1 MRGLLDKLELNRR
14 IMNDTPNEIRN
25 VIIIGSGP
33 SGYTAALYTAR
44 ANLKPLLIAGSADK
58 KTSRIKGGQLM
69 ATSDIE
75 NFPGAIHTDVDLDT
89 FSFLDEDA
97 KDAAIAGI
105 KGLSGPNLMTRM
117 EMQARHFGAEM
128 LEEFVTEIDICSA
141 PGELYTVKT
150 ESGKV
155 FQTRSLIISTGA
167 AAKTMGI
174 PAEDKFFG
182 QGGGVST
189 CATCDGHSYRN
200 KTVAVVGGGDSAMEE
215 ASYLANLGITVHLI
229 HRREE
234 FRASKVM
241 IDRVKKNPN
250 IRIHTHRTIVDLVGK
265 PHPLAQTSKFFADK
279 EVLAKAILEDPRD
292 GSKEDLVVDG
302 VFVAIGH
309 TPNTQL
315 FHEQLK
321 MDEAGYL
328 ERDKHMRAIP
338 SMNACNRKM
347 HGMEHVP
354 GVFVAG
360 DVSDHYYRQA
370 ITAAGM
376 GCMAAIEA
384 ERYLAE
390 KLADEGGM
398 DGNAVDLSLESIG
411 VNHWS
416 SKRDEGE
423 PMTIERVEEAIAS

>member
-1 MRGLLDKLELNRR
+1 
-14 IMNDTPNEIRN
+14 MNDIRN

-44 ANLKPLLIAGSADK
+44 ANLKPLLITGSADK
-58 KTSRIKGGQLM
+58 KTSRVKGGQLM

-75 NFPGAIHTDVDLDT
+75 NFPGAIETSVDLDT
-89 FSFLDEDA
+89 FSYLQGED
-97 KDAAIAGI
+97 KDAAIKDV
-105 KGLSGPNLMTRM
+105 KGLSGPHLMAKM
-117 EMQARHFGAEM
+117 ELQARHFGAEM
-128 LEEFVTEIDICSA
+128 LEEFVTEIDICSN
-141 PGELYTVKT
+141 PGELYTVRT
-150 ESGKV
+150 ENGHE
-155 FQTRSLIISTGA
+155 FQTRSIIISTGA
-167 AAKTMGI
+167 AAKLMGI

-189 CATCDGHSYRN
+189 CATCDGHSYKG
-200 KTVAVVGGGDSAMEE
+200 KTVAVVGGGDSAFEE

-229 HRREE
+229 HRRDE

-241 IDRVKKNPN
+241 IERVKKNPN
-250 IRIHTHRTIVDLVGK
+250 IHIHPFRAIVDLIGK

-279 EVLAKAILEDPRD
+279 EVLSKAILEDPRD
-292 GSKEDLVVDG
+292 GSREELDVDG

-315 FHEQLK
+315 FHDQLK
-321 MDEAGYL
+321 IDEAGYL
-328 ERDKHMRAIP
+328 DRDKHMRALP
-338 SMNACNRKM
+338 STNACNHKLSAM
-347 HGMEHVP
+347 DYVP

-390 KLADEGGM
+390 KLAEEEGL
-398 DGNAVDLSLESIG
+398 DGNAIDLSLQNIG
-411 VNHWS
+411 ISHWTS
-416 SKRDEGE
+416 EDSGEE
-423 PMTIERVEEAIAS
+423 PMIERVKEAATV

>member
-1 MRGLLDKLELNRR
+1 
-14 IMNDTPNEIRN
+14 MNDIRN

-58 KTSRIKGGQLM
+58 KTSRVKGGQLM

-75 NFPGAIHTDVDLDT
+75 NFPGAIETSVDLDT
-89 FSFLDEDA
+89 FSYLEGED
-97 KDAAIAGI
+97 KDAAIKDV
-105 KGLSGPNLMTRM
+105 KGLSGPHLMTKM
-117 EMQARHFGAEM
+117 ELQARHFGAEM
-128 LEEFVTEIDICSA
+128 LEEFVTEIDICSK
-141 PGELYTVKT
+141 PGELYTVRT
-150 ESGKV
+150 ESGKE
-155 FQTRSLIISTGA
+155 FQARSIIISTGA
-167 AAKTMGI
+167 AAKLMGI

-189 CATCDGHSYRN
+189 CATCDGTSYKG
-200 KTVAVVGGGDSAMEE
+200 KTVAVVGGGDSAFEE

-229 HRREE
+229 HRRDE

-241 IDRVKKNPN
+241 IERGKKNPN
-250 IRIHTHRTIVDLVGK
+250 IHIHTFRSIVDLIGK

-279 EVLAKAILEDPRD
+279 EVLSKAILEDPRD
-292 GSKEDLVVDG
+292 GSREELEVDG

-315 FHEQLK
+315 FHDQLK
-321 MDEAGYL
+321 IDEAGYL
-328 ERDKHMRAIP
+328 ERDKHMRALP
-338 SMNACNRKM
+338 SANACNRKM
-347 HGMEHVP
+347 HSMDYVP

-390 KLADEGGM
+390 KLAEQEGL
-398 DGNAVDLSLESIG
+398 DGDAIDLSLQNIG
-411 VNHWS
+411 ISHWMS
-416 SKRDEGE
+416 EDSGEE
-423 PMTIERVEEAIAS
+423 PMIERVKEAATV

>member
-1 MRGLLDKLELNRR
+1 
-14 IMNDTPNEIRN
+14 MNDIRN

-44 ANLKPLLIAGSADK
+44 ANLKPLLITGSADK
-58 KTSRIKGGQLM
+58 KTSRVKGGQLM

-75 NFPGAIHTDVDLDT
+75 NFPGAIETSVDLDT
-89 FSFLDEDA
+89 FSYLEGED
-97 KDAAIAGI
+97 KDAAIKDV
-105 KGLSGPNLMTRM
+105 KGLSGPHLMAKM
-117 EMQARHFGAEM
+117 ELQARHFGAEM
-128 LEEFVTEIDICSA
+128 LEEFVTEIDICSN
-141 PGELYTVKT
+141 PGELYTVRT
-150 ESGKV
+150 EGGQE

-167 AAKTMGI
+167 AAKLMGI

-189 CATCDGHSYRN
+189 CATCDGHSYN
-200 KTVAVVGGGDSAMEE
+200 GKTVAVVGGGDSAFEE

-229 HRREE
+229 HRRDE

-241 IDRVKKNPN
+241 IERGKKNPN
-250 IRIHTHRTIVDLVGK
+250 IHIHPFRAIVDLIGK

-279 EVLAKAILEDPRD
+279 EVLSKAILEDPRD
-292 GSKEDLVVDG
+292 GSREELEVDG

-315 FHEQLK
+315 FHDQLK
-321 MDEAGYL
+321 IDEAGYL
-328 ERDKHMRAIP
+328 DRDKHMRALP
-338 SMNACNRKM
+338 SINACNRKM
-347 HGMEHVP
+347 SGMDYVP
-354 GVFVAG
+354 GIFVAG

-390 KLADEGGM
+390 KLAEQEGL
-398 DGNAVDLSLESIG
+398 DGDAIDLSLQNIG
-411 VNHWS
+411 ISHWTS
-416 SKRDEGE
+416 EDSGE
-423 PMTIERVEEAIAS
+423 APMIERVKEAATV

>member
-1 MRGLLDKLELNRR
+1 MATSPL
-14 IMNDTPNEIRN
+14 IITMNDIHN

-58 KTSRIKGGQLM
+58 KTSRVKGGQLM

-75 NFPGAIHTDVDLDT
+75 NFPGAIETGVDLDT
-89 FSFLDEDA
+89 FSFLEGEEKESA
-97 KDAAIAGI
+97 IKDV
-105 KGLSGPNLMTRM
+105 KGLSGPHLMTKM
-117 EMQARHFGAEM
+117 ELQARHFGAEL
-128 LEEFVTEIDICSA
+128 LEEFVTEIDICSH
-141 PGELYTVKT
+141 PGEIYTVRT
-150 ESGKV
+150 EDGQE

-167 AAKTMGI
+167 AAKLMGI

-189 CATCDGHSYRN
+189 CATCDGHSYKG
-200 KTVAVVGGGDSAMEE
+200 KTVAVVGGGDSAFEE
-215 ASYLANLGITVHLI
+215 ASYLANLGISVHLI

-241 IDRVKKNPN
+241 IERGKKNPN
-250 IRIHTHRTIVDLVGK
+250 IHIHTFRSIVDLIGK
-265 PHPLAQTSKFFADK
+265 PHPLAGTSKFFADK

-292 GSKEDLVVDG
+292 GSREELELDG

-315 FHEQLK
+315 FHDQLK
-321 MDEAGYL
+321 IDEAGYL
-328 ERDKHMRAIP
+328 ERDKHMRALP
-338 SMNACNRKM
+338 SANACNHKM
-347 HGMEHVP
+347 HGMDYVP
-354 GVFVAG
+354 GIFVAG

-390 KLADEGGM
+390 KLAEQEGL
-398 DGNAVDLSLESIG
+398 DGDAIDLSLQNIG
-411 VNHWS
+411 ISHWTS
-416 SKRDEGE
+416 ETLREE
-423 PMTIERVEEAIAS
+423 PMIERVKEAATI

>member
-1 MRGLLDKLELNRR
+1 MQVRKSITMSD
-14 IMNDTPNEIRN
+14 IRN

-58 KTSRIKGGQLM
+58 KTSRVKGGQLM

-75 NFPGAIHTDVDLDT
+75 NFPGAIETSVDLDN
-89 FSFLDEDA
+89 FAFLEGEER
-97 KDAAIAGI
+97 DAAVKDV
-105 KGLSGPNLMTRM
+105 KGFSGPHLMTRM
-117 EMQARHFGAEM
+117 ELQARHFGAEM
-128 LEEFVTEIDICSA
+128 LEEFVTEIDICSH
-141 PGELYTVKT
+141 PGELYTVRT
-150 ESGKV
+150 ESGKE

-167 AAKTMGI
+167 AAKLMNI

-189 CATCDGHSYRN
+189 CATCDGHSYRG
-200 KTVAVVGGGDSAMEE
+200 KTVAVVGGGDSAFEE
-215 ASYLANLGITVHLI
+215 ASYLANLGIQVHLI
-229 HRREE
+229 HRRDE

-241 IDRVKKNPN
+241 IERGRKNPN
-250 IRIHTHRTIVDLVGK
+250 ITIHPFRTIVDLVGK
-265 PHPLAQTSKFFADK
+265 PHPLAETSKFFSDK
-279 EVLAKAILEDPRD
+279 EVLAKAIMEDPRD
-292 GSKEDLVVDG
+292 GSREELELDG

-315 FHEQLK
+315 FQDQLK

-328 ERDKHMRAIP
+328 ERDKHMRALP
-338 SMNACNRKM
+338 SANACNRKM
-347 HGMEHVP
+347 TGMDFVP
-354 GVFVAG
+354 GIFVAG

-384 ERYLAE
+384 ERYIAE
-390 KLADEGGM
+390 KLAEKEGL
-398 DGNAVDLSLESIG
+398 DPEALDLSLQNIG
-411 VNHWS
+411 ISHWTS
-416 SKRDEGE
+416 EDSGEE
-423 PMTIERVEEAIAS
+423 PMIERVKEAATV